1 MATKFGVPIGIATRW
16 RFEKSSKAIKAFFFA
31 SLHFAR
37 FLDTLQRAMLY
48 LPLSTE
54 TGKADFQGLPN
65 WKAHGPIETK
75 FDTADRCC
83 YIVGLPRTTN
93 SLQSLQGALFPL
105 SIWWICRFSVCFFLI
120 FNPPADFVANSAN
133 DAITESQ
140 PRPGNWQTN
149 WPIISVFP
157 RIWSK
162 NWLTEQTSVKENL
175 E

>member
-105 SIWWICRFSVCFFLI
+105 SIWWICRFSVCFSLFSTRRQISWLI
-120 FNPPADFVANSAN
+120 QQMTPSLRVNLGQEID
-133 DAITESQ
+133 
-140 PRPGNWQTN
+140 RPIDQ
-149 WPIISVFP
+149 S
-157 RIWSK
+157 
-162 NWLTEQTSVKENL
+162 
-175 E
+175 